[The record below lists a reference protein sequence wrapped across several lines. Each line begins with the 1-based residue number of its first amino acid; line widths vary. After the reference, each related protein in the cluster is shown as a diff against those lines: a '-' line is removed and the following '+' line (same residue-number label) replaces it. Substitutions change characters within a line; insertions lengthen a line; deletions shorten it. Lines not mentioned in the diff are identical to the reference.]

1 MTRTLAGRQSP
12 ATGLSHLPPGL
23 CPRVYTKHIPDL
35 WKTGLAL
42 ASRGLAV
49 QGWPA
54 HSSLPAADSIPPRHG
69 LPLNCTPVLHCEN
82 QKYTLDSVPRR
93 YKKGKHPISSGRPF
107 PALLTVRV
115 PHAPRKRAG
124 VGVQGLAG
132 RQARPLCKGD
142 AGPGNEV
149 QAPPRLQRGPGRS
162 TASPGK
168 GSARKALGTC
178 PRTNWFCPSSG
189 PGPEDKGPPR
199 CCRKPPSLQQDA
211 GLTSGTGGGSPVP
224 HKLPQRSLC
233 FWSSS
238 GGDPRFIPHSPARG
252 PRTHLPVRKKLEA
265 PGRGQWRSLS

>member
-1 MTRTLAGRQSP
+1 MERVYYVGTRAPLCGLVCGVTRTLAGRQSP

-107 PALLTVRV
+107 PALLTARV
-115 PHAPRKRAG
+115 PHAPRKCAG

-149 QAPPRLQRGPGRS
+149 QAPPTAPAWTRQEHSVTREGLGP
-162 TASPGK
+162 
-168 GSARKALGTC
+168 
-178 PRTNWFCPSSG
+178 
-189 PGPEDKGPPR
+189 KGPR
-199 CCRKPPSLQQDA
+199 
-211 GLTSGTGGGSPVP
+211 
-224 HKLPQRSLC
+224 HLPQ
-233 FWSSS
+233 
-238 GGDPRFIPHSPARG
+238 D
-252 PRTHLPVRKKLEA
+252 
-265 PGRGQWRSLS
+265 